1 MYDLPRPAFM
11 EKTPQELGIGSW
23 GDILTIHVNTP
34 LHDALEIFL
43 KNRVSALPLV
53 DEDGRVVDIYAK
65 FDVITLAAEKSY
77 DKLDCTVQEAL
88 AHRSEVGFLFPISLK
103 F

>member
-23 GDILTIHVNTP
+23 GDILTIHVDTP

-53 DEDGRVVDIYAK
+53 DEEGKVIVILFKIEY
-65 FDVITLAAEKSY
+65 FDLGSRYLREI
-77 DKLDCTVQEAL
+77 
-88 AHRSEVGFLFPISLK
+88 
-103 F
+103 